1 MPCLVGAGAV
11 WSGVGTLASPLL
23 KDYPLPPLLDRI
35 LNVLLASRRAQ
46 GNVLSSSKGC
56 ILKAIFSTPP
66 QYPTPA
72 ANQRANNTETPSA
85 CSFW

>member
-35 LNVLLASRRAQ
+35 LNVLLASKRAQ
-46 GNVLSSSKGC
+46 GNVLSSSKYKG
-56 ILKAIFSTPP
+56 
-66 QYPTPA
+66 
-72 ANQRANNTETPSA
+72 
-85 CSFW
+85 